1 MAGSSVSV
9 VKKQNQSLASRFL
22 EWKGGGGGGVCS
34 LFMLDDICFAGLI
47 YIMLFS

>member
-22 EWKGGGGGGVCS
+22 EWKGGVCS

>member
-22 EWKGGGGGGVCS
+22 EWKGGGGGYVPCLCLMIFVS
-34 LFMLDDICFAGLI
+34 LG
-47 YIMLFS
+47 